1 MARLR
6 DVRTLGR
13 AAVVAA
19 VVLTIAGIVL
29 QREVLTRDD
38 GERIGATD
46 GQRPREGEPAPD
58 FTLLS
63 AEGERVALS
72 DFRGKTVVLNFWAT
86 WCPPCRAEMPELQ
99 AVWEERGEGE
109 DLVVLA
115 VDVGERADEVMA
127 FVENFGLTFPV
138 ALDVDG
144 SVADHY
150 GLPGLPSTFFI
161 DAEGVLRS
169 QVLGPVFGDL
179 LEAGIAAADAGGAAE
194 RPTSARPPAR

>member
-6 DVRTLGR
+6 DARVLR
-13 AAVVAA
+13 AAAVSA
-19 VVLTIAGIVL
+19 VVLVLAGLLL
-29 QREVLTRDD
+29 QREVLAPDD
-38 GERIGATD
+38 GDPGAVSGGERPA
-46 GQRPREGEPAPD
+46 EGELAPD
-58 FTLLS
+58 FTLTTPG
-63 AEGERVALS
+63 GEPVALS

-99 AVWEERGEGE
+99 QVWEERGEGR

-115 VDVGERADEVMA
+115 VDVEESADAVTD

-138 ALDVDG
+138 ALDADG
-144 SVADHY
+144 SVADRY

-169 QVLGPVFGDL
+169 QVLGPVFGEL
-179 LEAGIAAADAGGAAE
+179 LEAGIAAADAGGEAP